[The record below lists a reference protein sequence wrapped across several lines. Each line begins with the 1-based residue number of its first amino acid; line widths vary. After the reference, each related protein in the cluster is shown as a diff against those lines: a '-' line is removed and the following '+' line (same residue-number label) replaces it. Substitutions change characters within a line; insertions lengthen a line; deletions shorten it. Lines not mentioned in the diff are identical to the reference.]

1 MSRVDGL
8 PNKPGIYFFKN
19 GKGQVVY
26 IGKARSLRDRV
37 RSYFQATA
45 DPKVNNILS
54 ETAEIDFILTDSEK
68 EAAFLE
74 NNFVQQYQPKFN
86 LRLKDDKSFPY
97 LRLTVRDNYP
107 AIYFTRKVEEDGAR
121 YFGPFA
127 PPNEARR
134 TIHLVNKYFGV
145 RGCEEPVPGKRK
157 RPCLEF
163 ELKLCSA
170 PCVGYVSEKDYRES
184 VENALLL
191 LEGKTEK
198 LAAVLKQKMRQSSDQ
213 QKFEEAARWRDIIRT
228 LEEIK
233 ARPKFISPALENL
246 DIFGFARESSDVAIF
261 IFFMRR
267 GKVRE
272 SREIFFR
279 QEGSVRPEEIL
290 SKFGHDFYS
299 GREERPDK
307 ILMPL
312 APPDR
317 DELALFLS
325 GEKGKKIEI
334 VTPVRGKYKGLVEL
348 ANRNA
353 EILLHKKKDEAS
365 PAHQAMA
372 ALDLPTLPRTIEG
385 YDISNT
391 GGEESVGSVV
401 VFENG
406 LPQKDKY
413 RKYRIESVRGP
424 NDVASLEEVIRRRY
438 TKILEEK
445 RERPDLILVDGGKGQ
460 LQAALKSLAAVG
472 AADIPV
478 VSLAKREETIF
489 SQHHKEGIRL
499 DRTSPALKLFQNI
512 RDEAHRFAVSFHRRR
527 REKRSFES
535 LLDDVPGLGKKRKAA
550 LLSLY
555 RSTAAMR
562 KAGLAELAKI
572 TGPKVAEELLKRI

>member
-372 ALDLPTLPRTIEG
+372 ALGLPILPRTIEG

-401 VFENG
+401 VFEDG
-406 LPQKDKY
+406 LPQKEKY

-424 NDVASLEEVIRRRY
+424 NDVASLGEVIRRRY
-438 TKILEEK
+438 TKILKEK

-460 LQAALKSLAAVG
+460 LRAALKSLAAVG

-478 VSLAKREETIF
+478 ISLAKREETIF
-489 SQHHKEGIRL
+489 SPDHKEGSRL

-535 LLDDVPGLGKKRKAA
+535 VLDDVPGLGKKRKAA

-555 RSTAAMR
+555 KSTAAMR
-562 KAGLAELAKI
+562 KAGPAELAKI

>member
-8 PNKPGIYFFKN
+8 PTKPGIYFFKN

-54 ETAEIDFILTDSEK
+54 ETADIDFILTDSEK

-107 AIYFTRKVEEDGAR
+107 GIYFTRKVEEDGAR

-145 RGCEEPVPGKRK
+145 RGCEEPVPGKRG

-170 PCVGYVSEKDYRES
+170 PCVAYISEKDYRES

-198 LAAVLKQKMRQSSDQ
+198 LAAVLKEKMRQSSDQ
-213 QKFEEAARWRDIIRT
+213 QNFEEAARWRDIIHT

-261 IFFMRR
+261 IFFMRK

-312 APPDR
+312 APPRR
-317 DELALFLS
+317 DELALLLS
-325 GEKGKKIEI
+325 EGKGKKIEI
-334 VTPVRGKYKGLVEL
+334 VTPVRGKYRGLIEL

-353 EILLHKKKDEAS
+353 EILLYKKKDEAS
-365 PAHQAMA
+365 PWHQAMI
-372 ALDLPTLPRTIEG
+372 ALCLPTLPRTIEG

-401 VFENG
+401 VFEDG
-406 LPQKDKY
+406 LPQKEKY
-413 RKYRIESVRGP
+413 RKYKIESVKGP

-438 TKILEEK
+438 TKIL
-445 RERPDLILVDGGKGQ
+445 RERSEKPDLILVDGGKGQ
-460 LQAALKSLAAVG
+460 LRAALKALAAVG

-489 SQHHKEGIRL
+489 SPDHGRGIRL

-512 RDEAHRFAVSFHRRR
+512 RDEAHRFAISFHRRR

-535 LLDDVPGLGKKRKAA
+535 VLDDVPGLGKKRKAA
-550 LLSLY
+550 LFSLY

>member
-1 MSRVDGL
+1 MTRVDGL

-107 AIYFTRKVEEDGAR
+107 GIYFTRKVEEDGAR

-145 RGCEEPVPGKRK
+145 RGCEEPVPGKRR

-198 LAAVLKQKMRQSSDQ
+198 LAAVLKQKMRQSSDR

-261 IFFMRR
+261 IFFMRK

-353 EILLHKKKDEAS
+353 EILLYKKKDEAS

-372 ALDLPTLPRTIEG
+372 ALGLPTLPRTIEG

-401 VFENG
+401 VFEDG
-406 LPQKDKY
+406 LPQKEKY
-413 RKYRIESVRGP
+413 RKYKIESVRGP

-460 LQAALKSLAAVG
+460 LRAALKSLAAVG

-489 SQHHKEGIRL
+489 SPDHKEGIRL

-535 LLDDVPGLGKKRKAA
+535 VLDDVPGLGKKRKAA